1 MLTFFLKHITFHLSC
16 QKNPPPQ
23 IAMQL
28 TGTMS
33 LNAAAAAVPRPP
45 GVVESSTRFIQIEE
59 SQVYHFWWPC
69 TGVMSRAS
77 ISNLSTV
84 LFRNYRKSFSS
95 RLNGAHAEL
104 QPLTNNRGSC
114 WVINVL
120 CALLC
125 AVARGLVPGSL
136 ISTSF
141 QEIDWY
147 KQSDLIVIYYVIFWK
162 AQGRRFFWRSNHRFP
177 VQSMAGRPWAT
188 ETAPGLL
195 DHATTLKLSE
205 WFLAEFDCTETVR
218 ELCRRVCS
226 QLGCS
231 VVSQPLLD
239 LGTALTRAKCVA
251 MGTPVGEVRVEP
263 KDCMTPCTSHRKGIH
278 SFVTDIRDVRQW
290 RLIREE
296 CKVSADWIAEKLWSE
311 ATHNLPGSAYQV
323 LYDAHLIIADIE
335 KLLIMALEL
344 GPRYGCQASCSNFFS
359 RHLMSFLWIWQITV
373 KCSIHWRQVFRGH
386 REIQVRASLF
396 AGLATAEVLVC
407 QACETWNSRLLK
419 CPISFGEDKN
429 QNCAATWL
437 IKLAKYHIEGWIDDT
452 SLISSLGGCG
462 SSAGPSQ
469 SRLVWAENHAP
480 AKA

>member
-162 AQGRRFFWRSNHRFP
+162 AQGRRFFLAFEPPISCAVNGGPPVGNGDRSWSARSCYHPEVVWMVSSRVRLHRNCARIMQKGVFPAWLLSRFP
-177 VQSMAGRPWAT
+177 TSVGSWHSPDQGKVCCYGNSCRWGACWT
-188 ETAPGLL
+188 QGLH
-195 DHATTLKLSE
+195 D
-205 WFLAEFDCTETVR
+205 
-218 ELCRRVCS
+218 
-226 QLGCS
+226 
-231 VVSQPLLD
+231 PLHF
-239 LGTALTRAKCVA
+239 
-251 MGTPVGEVRVEP
+251 PP
-263 KDCMTPCTSHRKGIH
+263 
-278 SFVTDIRDVRQW
+278 
-290 RLIREE
+290 
-296 CKVSADWIAEKLWSE
+296 
-311 ATHNLPGSAYQV
+311 
-323 LYDAHLIIADIE
+323 
-335 KLLIMALEL
+335 
-344 GPRYGCQASCSNFFS
+344 
-359 RHLMSFLWIWQITV
+359 
-373 KCSIHWRQVFRGH
+373 
-386 REIQVRASLF
+386 
-396 AGLATAEVLVC
+396 
-407 QACETWNSRLLK
+407 
-419 CPISFGEDKN
+419 
-429 QNCAATWL
+429 
-437 IKLAKYHIEGWIDDT
+437 
-452 SLISSLGGCG
+452 
-462 SSAGPSQ
+462 
-469 SRLVWAENHAP
+469 
-480 AKA
+480 